1 MNIKKNIIALILYIG
16 IPLSIILYTLIFLR
30 IPMNIN
36 DKSDILE
43 IETILQRQYNK
54 DSVNITYIGP
64 LYKKGPHYY
73 QLVKYTFPNAVLDSK
88 PEHSA
93 LIKLKEINLKY
104 HVDSII
110 QKTQKETK

>member
-1 MNIKKNIIALILYIG
+1 MNIKKNIITIILYIG

-43 IETILQRQYNK
+43 IETILQRQYNR
-54 DSVNITYIGP
+54 DSIDITYIGP

-73 QLVKYTFPNAVLDSK
+73 QVVKYTFPNAILDSIN
-88 PEHSA
+88 EHTA
-93 LIKLKEINLKY
+93 IMKVKNINLKY

-110 QKTQKETK
+110 KH

>member
-1 MNIKKNIIALILYIG
+1 MNIKKNIITIILYIG

-43 IETILQRQYNK
+43 IETILQRQYNR
-54 DSVNITYIGP
+54 DSVDITYIGP

-73 QLVKYTFPNAVLDSK
+73 QVVKYTFPNAVLDSIN
-88 PEHSA
+88 EHTA
-93 LIKLKEINLKY
+93 IIKVKNINLKY
-104 HVDSII
+104 HIDSII
-110 QKTQKETK
+110 K

>member
-1 MNIKKNIIALILYIG
+1 MNIKKNIITIILYIG

-43 IETILQRQYNK
+43 IETILQRQYNR
-54 DSVNITYIGP
+54 DTVNITYIGP
-64 LYKKGPHYY
+64 IFIKGNNKY
-73 QLVKYTFPNAVLDSK
+73 QIIKYTYPNSVLDST

-93 LIKLKEINLKY
+93 VIKLKEVNLKY

-110 QKTQKETK
+110 K

>member
-1 MNIKKNIIALILYIG
+1 MNIKKNIITIILYIG

-54 DSVNITYIGP
+54 DTVNITYIGP
-64 LYKKGPHYY
+64 LYKKGTHYY
-73 QLVKYTFPNAVLDSK
+73 QLIKYTYPNSVLDST

>member
-1 MNIKKNIIALILYIG
+1 MNIKKNIITIILYIG

-43 IETILQRQYNK
+43 IETILQRQYNR
-54 DSVNITYIGP
+54 DSIDITYIGP

-73 QLVKYTFPNAVLDSK
+73 QVVKYTFPNAVLDSINV
-88 PEHSA
+88 HTA
-93 LIKLKEINLKY
+93 IIKVKNINLKY

-110 QKTQKETK
+110 KH

>member
-16 IPLSIILYTLIFLR
+16 IPLSIILYTLLFVN
-30 IPMNIN
+30 IPMDIN

-43 IETILQRQYNK
+43 LETILQRQYNR
-54 DSVNITYIGP
+54 DSVDITYVGP
-64 LYKKGPHYY
+64 LYKKGSHYY
-73 QLVKYTFPNAVLDSK
+73 QEIKFTFPNAVLDST

-93 LIKLKEINLKY
+93 LIKLKEVNLKY

>member
-1 MNIKKNIIALILYIG
+1 MNIKKNIITIILYIG

-54 DSVNITYIGP
+54 DTVNITYIGP

-73 QLVKYTFPNAVLDSK
+73 QVVKYTFPNTVLDNVN
-88 PEHSA
+88 EHTA
-93 LIKLKEINLKY
+93 IMKVKNINLKY

>member
-1 MNIKKNIIALILYIG
+1 MNIKKYIIALILYIG
-16 IPLSIILYTLIFLR
+16 IPLSIMFYTLIFLR
-30 IPMNIN
+30 IPMDIK

-54 DSVNITYIGP
+54 DSVDIIYIGP

-73 QLVKYTFPNAVLDSK
+73 QVIKFTCPNAVLDSIV
-88 PEHSA
+88 EHTA
-93 LIKLKEINLKY
+93 IIKVKNINLKY

-110 QKTQKETK
+110 QKTQNETK

>member
-16 IPLSIILYTLIFLR
+16 IPISIILYTLIFVR
-30 IPMNIN
+30 IPMDIK

-43 IETILQRQYNK
+43 IETILQRQYNR
-54 DSVNITYIGP
+54 DSIDITYIGP

-73 QLVKYTFPNAVLDSK
+73 QVIKFTCPNTVLDST

-93 LIKLKEINLKY
+93 LIKLKEVNLKY

>member
-1 MNIKKNIIALILYIG
+1 MNIKKNIITIILYIG

-43 IETILQRQYNK
+43 IETILQRQYNR
-54 DSVNITYIGP
+54 DSIDITYIGP

-73 QLVKYTFPNAVLDSK
+73 QVVKYTFPNAVLDSIN
-88 PEHSA
+88 EHTA
-93 LIKLKEINLKY
+93 IMKVKNINLKY

-110 QKTQKETK
+110 KH

>member
-1 MNIKKNIIALILYIG
+1 MNIKKNIITIILYIG

-30 IPMNIN
+30 IPMDIN

-54 DSVNITYIGP
+54 DTVNITYIGP

-73 QLVKYTFPNAVLDSK
+73 QVVKYTFPNAVLDNK

-93 LIKLKEINLKY
+93 LIKLKEVNLKY